1 VIRHLRSKGP
11 FRDVRRAA
19 VASICLVC
27 IGAPLTT
34 VRVAEAAPADQAPST
49 DKVETTETSGLAFS
63 AGIGSQYPMI
73 GVQTAYYVQ
82 MPHSLFRATPYASIG
97 GALCTSIRSAKCTLG
112 AAFGA
117 MGSWG
122 HRHRIIA
129 DVFYATVGATSLSFH
144 GEKPDTKPRW
154 GTGAAIGYEYMA
166 NSGFFARC
174 DAGVTYAFGPPI
186 YPAKDRFG
194 IALTL
199 IGVGYKLW

>member
-1 VIRHLRSKGP
+1 MV
-11 FRDVRRAA
+11 
-19 VASICLVC
+19 
-27 IGAPLTT
+27 LTT
-34 VRVAEAAPADQAPST
+34 VRASEAASGDQAPSIE
-49 DKVETTETSGLAFS
+49 KVQKTETSGLALS
-63 AGIGSQYPMI
+63 AGLGSQYPLI
-73 GVQTAYYVQ
+73 GVQAAYYFQ

-97 GALCTSIRSAKCTLG
+97 GAVCTSVRQSECTFG

-122 HRHRIIA
+122 HRHRILA

-144 GEKPDTKPRW
+144 GEEPDTKPRW
-154 GTGAAIGYEYMA
+154 GAGAAIGYEYMA
-166 NSGFFARC
+166 ESGFFVKS

-186 YPAKDRFG
+186 YPVGDRFG